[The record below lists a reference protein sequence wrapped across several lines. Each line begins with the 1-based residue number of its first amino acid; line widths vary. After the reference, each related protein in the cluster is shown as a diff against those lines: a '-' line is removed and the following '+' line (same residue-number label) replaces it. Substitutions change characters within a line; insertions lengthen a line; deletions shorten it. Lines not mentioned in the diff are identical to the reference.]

1 VHSRTAGERE
11 REREEREREERERER
26 ARERE
31 RESERQ
37 RESERARERE
47 GWIRLVQKRRY
58 VRVLMFMKRC
68 YISLSRSIYISI
80 DIYP

>member
-1 VHSRTAGERE
+1 VHIRTLERE
-11 REREEREREERERER
+11 RERDRERE
-26 ARERE
+26 
-31 RESERQ
+31 
-37 RESERARERE
+37 RERE

>member
-1 VHSRTAGERE
+1 MHIRTLERE
-11 REREEREREERERER
+11 RERDRERE
-26 ARERE
+26 
-31 RESERQ
+31 
-37 RESERARERE
+37 RERE